1 MEMNLIGKTELWIQH
16 VSLANAN
23 LSELASAA
31 ARALQLDAADVLV
44 VDAGP
49 DHVTL
54 DVLRQTLDVRQIAGR
69 EAALLDAIADVP
81 GVTTSSD
88 TSVHSEGILQMLI
101 LEPSMVEEVVA
112 RTESLS
118 QEVSRAFL
126 KRMRVFATGHEIV
139 RGVIE
144 DTNSPYLKETFEKA
158 GYRVSIAPPLPDDSL
173 AIANAVEAALYEAY
187 GLVITTG
194 GVGAEG
200 KDQTIEATL
209 RLDPGA
215 ATSCVGTSPPA
226 GRHVKAGVRIAIGSA
241 GQALIVNLP
250 GPNDEVCVCAPL
262 LLAALE
268 RGERNKA
275 TLAELLASALRQRHL
290 RRESSLGRAPAA
302 P

>member
-16 VSLANAN
+16 ISLTGAN
-23 LSELASAA
+23 LSELASAV

-69 EAALLDAIADVP
+69 EAALLEAVA
-81 GVTTSSD
+81 GVNGITVSPD
-88 TSVHSEGILQMLI
+88 TSVHSEGILQMLS
-101 LEPSMVEEVVA
+101 LDPALTEEVIA
-112 RTESLS
+112 RTESLT
-118 QEVSRAFL
+118 QEVSQAFL
-126 KRMRVFATGHEIV
+126 KRVKVFPTGHEVV

-144 DTNSPYLKETFEKA
+144 DTNSPFLKETFERA

-173 AIANAVEAALYEAY
+173 AIANAIEAALYDAY
-187 GLVITTG
+187 GLIVTTG

-209 RLDPGA
+209 RLDRGA
-215 ATSCVGTSPPA
+215 ATSWVVTYPPT
-226 GRHVKAGVRIAIGSA
+226 GRHVKAGVRIAVGSS

-250 GPNDEVCVCAPL
+250 GPNDEVRACAPVL
-262 LLAALE
+262 LSFLK
-268 RGERNKA
+268 RGERDKTKLADVLAA
-275 TLAELLASALRQRHL
+275 TLRQRHL
-290 RRESSLGRAPAA
+290 QHHV
-302 P
+302 